1 MEPNLPEGA
10 ARIRPLILVVDDD
23 PGLREA
29 LRVILEDEYE
39 VLDVPDGL
47 QALEIVRSC
56 QVDLVLLDIR
66 LPGMDGITV
75 LERMKGLDEQV
86 EVILVTAVKEVRS
99 AVAAMQLGAF
109 DYLTK
114 PFEEEEVLSS
124 IERALKKRAL
134 EREVGFLRSETD
146 RRQRVGEIVRPAAE
160 EQKL

>member
-1 MEPNLPEGA
+1 MEENLPEGA
-10 ARIRPLILVVDDD
+10 NRIRPLVLVVDDD
-23 PGLREA
+23 SGLRES
-29 LRVILEDEYE
+29 LRVILEEKYE

-47 QALEIVRSC
+47 QALDIVRSC

-109 DYLTK
+109 DYL
-114 PFEEEEVLSS
+114 
-124 IERALKKRAL
+124 
-134 EREVGFLRSETD
+134 RSEEHTSEL
-146 RRQRVGEIVRPAAE
+146 QSPMYLV
-160 EQKL
+160 